1 MHIILGGTSGLGLEM
16 AKQLRERG
24 ERVLVL
30 GKTHNPQKHGEGF
43 PLDVYYSDQVEA
55 ASVRIEQ
62 ILNGDD
68 IDQFV
73 WAAGYGWRG
82 NFEDQPSVRSMAEVN
97 FSGALPLVQWAWRKM
112 STQNRKSVLTIIGST
127 SSVKARSDEAVYV
140 ATKHAQAGLARSLGM
155 QADEQKLPVRVALF
169 LPGAMK
175 TPFWNGRELPAD
187 YMFFNDPAKIATHI
201 INAIDCQ
208 QQPFLEWALPKVR
221 WFRLSKVL

>member
-43 PLDVYYSDQVEA
+43 PLDVYYSDQVES
-55 ASVRIEQ
+55 ASARIEQ

-175 TPFWNGRELPAD
+175 TPFWNGRDLPTD

-208 QQPFLEWALPKVR
+208 QQPFLECALPKGTLV
-221 WFRLSKVL
+221 

>member
-43 PLDVYYSDQVEA
+43 PLDVYYSDQVEP
-55 ASVRIEQ
+55 ASARIEQ

-97 FSGALPLVQWAWRKM
+97 FSGALPLVQWAWCKM

-140 ATKHAQAGLARSLGM
+140 ATKHAQAGLGM

-175 TPFWNGRELPAD
+175 TPFWNGRDLPAD
-187 YMFFNDPAKIATHI
+187 YMFFNDPAKIAAHI

-208 QQPFLEWALPKVR
+208 QQPFLEWALPKGTLV
-221 WFRLSKVL
+221 

>member
-55 ASVRIEQ
+55 ASARIEQ

-208 QQPFLEWALPKVR
+208 QQPFLESLNQRTFW
-221 WFRLSKVL
+221 

>member
-1 MHIILGGTSGLGLEM
+1 MCYNNHMHIILGGTSGLGLEM

-43 PLDVYYSDQVEA
+43 PLDVYYSDQVES
-55 ASVRIEQ
+55 ASARIEQ

-68 IDQFV
+68 IYQFV

-208 QQPFLEWALPKVR
+208 QQPFLEWALPKGTLV
-221 WFRLSKVL
+221 

>member
-16 AKQLRERG
+16 AKQLRKRG
-24 ERVLVL
+24 DRVLVL
-30 GKTHNPQKHGEGF
+30 GKTYDSQKHGEGF

-55 ASVRIEQ
+55 ASARIEQ

-68 IDQFV
+68 IHQFV

-175 TPFWNGRELPAD
+175 TPFWNGRDLPAD

-208 QQPFLEWALPKVR
+208 QQPFLEWALPKGTLV
-221 WFRLSKVL
+221 

>member
-30 GKTHNPQKHGEGF
+30 GKTHNPQRHGEGF
-43 PLDVYYSDQVEA
+43 PLDVYYSDQVES
-55 ASVRIEQ
+55 ASARIEQ

-82 NFEDQPSVRSMAEVN
+82 NFEDQPSVRSMAEIN

-140 ATKHAQAGLARSLGM
+140 ATKHAQAGLARSL
-155 QADEQKLPVRVALF
+155 ADEQKLPVRVALF

-175 TPFWNGRELPAD
+175 TPFWNGRDLPAD

-208 QQPFLEWALPKVR
+208 QQPFLEWALPKGTLV
-221 WFRLSKVL
+221 

>member
-16 AKQLRERG
+16 ARQFRESG
-24 ERVLVL
+24 KRVLVL
-30 GKTHNPQKHGEGF
+30 GKTHNAHKHGEGF

-55 ASVRIEQ
+55 APARIEQ
-62 ILNGDD
+62 ILGDAN
-68 IDQFV
+68 IEQFV

-82 NFEDQPSVRSMAEVN
+82 NFEDQPDARSMAEVN
-97 FSGALPLVQWAWRKM
+97 FAGALPLVQWAWRKM
-112 STQNRKSVLTIIGST
+112 ARQNQKSVLTIIGST
-127 SSVKARSDEAVYV
+127 SSVKARADEAVYV

-155 QADEQKLPVRVALF
+155 QADEQKLPVKVALF

-201 INAIDCQ
+201 INAIEYQ
-208 QQPFLEWALPKVR
+208 QQPYLEWPLPKGTLV
-221 WFRLSKVL
+221 

>member
-16 AKQLRERG
+16 AKQLRKRG
-24 ERVLVL
+24 DRVLVL
-30 GKTHNPQKHGEGF
+30 GKTYDPQRHGEGF
-43 PLDVYYSDQVEA
+43 PLDVLYYSDQVEA
-55 ASVRIEQ
+55 ASARIEQ

-68 IDQFV
+68 INQFV

-155 QADEQKLPVRVALF
+155 QTDEQKLPVRVALF

-175 TPFWNGRELPAD
+175 TPFWNGRDLPAD
-187 YMFFNDPAKIATHI
+187 YVFFNDPAKIATHI

-208 QQPFLEWALPKVR
+208 QQPFLEWALPKGTLV
-221 WFRLSKVL
+221 

>member
-43 PLDVYYSDQVEA
+43 PLDVYYSDQVES
-55 ASVRIEQ
+55 ASARIEQ

-97 FSGALPLVQWAWRKM
+97 FSGALPLVQWTWRKM

-175 TPFWNGRELPAD
+175 TPFWNGRDLPAD

-208 QQPFLEWALPKVR
+208 QQPFLEWALPKGTLV
-221 WFRLSKVL
+221 